1 MKTKREVM
9 EWILFFP
16 SVKVDSLK
24 KKKERLDFLIF
35 FFDMFV
41 RCVLVLM
48 YIYYKDIIENLN
60 VSQDV
65 MIALIWL
72 LVPFVLY
79 LMYKHIKYTDLM
91 KTVALSYLLELT
103 EEEEGMI

>member
-1 MKTKREVM
+1 MKTKREVI

-35 FFDMFV
+35 FFDIFGRILLLTIYV
-41 RCVLVLM
+41 
-48 YIYYKDIIENLN
+48 YYKGIIENLN

-72 LVPFVLY
+72 LVPAVLY
-79 LMYKHIKYTDLM
+79 LIYKHIKYTNLIKNDAM
-91 KTVALSYLLELT
+91 DYVIELIK
-103 EEEEGMI
+103 EEEGLI